1 MNAEYTGLAGKAP
14 NKSGRPNGN
23 MYFCPPIKI
32 TMTKWI
38 IIGSLV
44 VLGVLIYRFTVGS
57 YNNMVAME
65 ETVAGKWSEVE
76 TQYQRR
82 LDLVQNLVNTVKGYA
97 DFERTTLTQVVE
109 ARARAT
115 QVTLDPDKLTPEK
128 LREFQQAQSD
138 VSTAL
143 SRLLLLVERYPDLKA
158 NKNFLEL
165 QAQLEGTENRIAVA
179 RSRYNDAARNYNTLI
194 RKFPQNLIAGI
205 FDFTSK
211 AYFEAEPQAATVPRV
226 EF

>member
-1 MNAEYTGLAGKAP
+1 MK
-14 NKSGRPNGN
+14 R
-23 MYFCPPIKI
+23 
-32 TMTKWI
+32 WI
-38 IIGSLV
+38 LIGSLV
-44 VLGVLIYRFTVGS
+44 LLGVLIYRFTVGS
-57 YNNMVAME
+57 YNNMVEME
-65 ETVAGKWSEVE
+65 ETVAGKWSDVE

-97 DFERTTLTQVVE
+97 DFERATLTQVVE

-115 QVTLDPDKLTPEK
+115 QVTVDPEKLTPEK
-128 LREFQQAQSD
+128 LRQFQQAQSD

-194 RKFPQNLIAGI
+194 RKFPQNIIAGL
-205 FDFTSK
+205 FAFTAK